1 MKHSRVYGAALI
13 LGALGTVITMVFH
26 PTGSDMLQEDEH
38 AAKLGEFLAIATHSL
53 ALISYPVLCLGFI
66 GLYRRLEENEVISTA
81 ALVALFFGA
90 FSILIAGTASGLI
103 APTLTRQ
110 ILEAD
115 EVSRTTLHALLDYNF
130 AINQAFT
137 KVFVVASSTSIILWS
152 VNLWKEGN
160 YARVVSSVGC
170 LIALISLSAFF
181 GGHLRLDVHGFGL
194 LAFAQ
199 AFWMILVGIF
209 LFRTK

>member
-1 MKHSRVYGAALI
+1 MKHSRVYGSALI
-13 LGALGTVITMVFH
+13 LGAVGTVITMIFH
-26 PTGSDMLQEDEH
+26 PTGGDLLQEDKH
-38 AAKLGEFLAIATHSL
+38 AAKFSEFLAIATHSL
-53 ALISYPVLCLGFI
+53 ALISYPVLCFGFI
-66 GLYRRLEENEVISTA
+66 GLYRKLAKNEVISTA

-90 FSILIAGTASGLI
+90 FSILIAATASGLI

-115 EVSRTTLHALLDYNF
+115 EVSRTTLHAFLDYNF

-137 KVFVVASSTSIILWS
+137 KVFVVASSTSIVLWS
-152 VNLWKEGN
+152 VNLWKEGI
-160 YARVVSSVGC
+160 YARVVSGVGC
-170 LIALISLSAFF
+170 LIALISLLAFF
-181 GGHLRLDVHGFGL
+181 GGHLQLDVHGFGL

-209 LFRTK
+209 LFRAK